1 VKGSPGPLDP
11 APILRVKGQDR
22 HRRGGSQKKPSA
34 LHTSLSTITE
44 ALDGDQTSDYR
55 LVAATE
61 ARIERCLKWVEL
73 ERASSQTLELD
84 VGLAAHELSSAE
96 ERLQSAEA
104 KIQSVLVKFE
114 KEREIWQTQSSGRIN
129 QIESNLKEALNL
141 ADGARFKY
149 EDTTKLEGQIETLLF
164 EKATTTQEYQELEDF
179 IRQQFLSDRSDQSR
193 THDFLNG

>member
-1 VKGSPGPLDP
+1 MKGSPGPLDST
-11 APILRVKGQDR
+11 PILRVKGQDR

-44 ALDGDQTSDYR
+44 ALNGDQTSDYR

-96 ERLQSAEA
+96 ERL
-104 KIQSVLVKFE
+104 QSVLVKFE

-193 THDFLNG
+193 TYDFLNG